1 MNKKGILITGV
12 GIAIGAIAGYLY
24 YHFVG
29 CASGSCN
36 ITSKPLNATLYGS
49 LMGGLVF
56 NMFVPNTKK

>member
-1 MNKKGILITGV
+1 MNQKGILITAI
-12 GIAIGAIAGYLY
+12 GIAVGAIAGYLY

-49 LMGGLVF
+49 LMGGLLF
-56 NMFVPNTKK
+56 NMFAPDKKK

>member
-29 CASGSCN
+29 CATGSCN
-36 ITSKPLNATLYGS
+36 ITSNPLNATLYGS

>member
-56 NMFVPNTKK
+56 NMFAPNTKK